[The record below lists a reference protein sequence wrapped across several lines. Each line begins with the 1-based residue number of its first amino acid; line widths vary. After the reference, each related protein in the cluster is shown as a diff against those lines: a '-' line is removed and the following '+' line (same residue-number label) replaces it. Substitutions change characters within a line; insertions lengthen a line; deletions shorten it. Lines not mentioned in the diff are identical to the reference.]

1 MDYSPER
8 EIRKKYVAI
17 CNSRLYLP
25 AKQHLY
31 TVQRRRL
38 MPATLSIQKK
48 ITYSF
53 SAFLVLVTATAVIF
67 YSLVHQVEK
76 KLYLVEVINN
86 FLNLTLELRRYEKN
100 YFLYHLQ
107 EDYDDNIEYLDRL
120 LDTIELN
127 KDIFVT
133 LQTRI
138 LDDQPD
144 VFLVAYKEKM
154 DRLHI
159 LNHSFPVTSY
169 SPEREALQESIRESG
184 KSLTLFA
191 EEIAAREKEF
201 IQKLLRTS
209 RTVLLSSTGAM
220 VFLFFILIT
229 LIREKI
235 VSSLKLLKEYTR
247 KVAHGEM
254 VDPPESKVEEEINS
268 LFQAFARMNNE
279 LRFRQRQM
287 VQSEKL
293 ASLGTLLA
301 GVAHELNNPL
311 SNISTS
317 AQILREEIDNP
328 EKEFLRTMV
337 NQIDEQTDKARDI
350 VRTLLEFSRTR
361 DFSRQDILLREVV
374 EETIKLLRSDIPSA
388 MQIELDIPDNL
399 LVSVDKQRMQQ
410 VFLNLIKNGVDA
422 CGGQGRIWIT
432 ARECIGE
439 ERREVEI
446 LVSDNGA
453 GIPPED
459 LKKIFDPF
467 YTSKDVG
474 KGSGLGLFIVHDIIE
489 SHGGEITVD
498 SRLNEGTT
506 FIIWIPGGPLNQ

>member
-1 MDYSPER
+1 
-8 EIRKKYVAI
+8 
-17 CNSRLYLP
+17 
-25 AKQHLY
+25 
-31 TVQRRRL
+31 
-38 MPATLSIQKK
+38 
-48 ITYSF
+48 
-53 SAFLVLVTATAVIF
+53 
-67 YSLVHQVEK
+67 
-76 KLYLVEVINN
+76 
-86 FLNLTLELRRYEKN
+86 
-100 YFLYHLQ
+100 
-107 EDYDDNIEYLDRL
+107 
-120 LDTIELN
+120 
-127 KDIFVT
+127 
-133 LQTRI
+133 
-138 LDDQPD
+138 
-144 VFLVAYKEKM
+144 M

>member
-1 MDYSPER
+1 
-8 EIRKKYVAI
+8 
-17 CNSRLYLP
+17 
-25 AKQHLY
+25 
-31 TVQRRRL
+31 
-38 MPATLSIQKK
+38 MPSTLSIQKK

-53 SAFLVLVTATAVIF
+53 SAFLVLLTATAIIF
-67 YSLVHQVEK
+67 YILVHQVEK
-76 KLYLVEVINN
+76 KLYLMEVINN
-86 FLNLTLELRRYEKN
+86 FLNLTLEMRRYEKN
-100 YFLYHLQ
+100 YFLYHLR
-107 EDYDDNIEYLDRL
+107 EDYEDNIEYLDRL
-120 LDTIELN
+120 IDTIDRN
-127 KDIFVT
+127 KNIFLS

-138 LDDQPD
+138 LSDQPD
-144 VFLVAYKEKM
+144 VFLITYKEKM
-154 DRLHI
+154 NRLHI
-159 LNHSFPVTSY
+159 LNHTQPLTVY
-169 SPEREALQESIRESG
+169 SPERELLQDSIRESG

-191 EEIAAREKEF
+191 EEISAREKEF

-209 RTVLLSSTGAM
+209 RSVLLSSTGAM

-254 VDPPESKVEEEINS
+254 VDPPENRVEEEIHS

-337 NQIDEQTDKARDI
+337 RQIDEQTDKARDI
-350 VRTLLEFSRTR
+350 VKTLLEFSRTR
-361 DFSRQDILLREVV
+361 EFKKQEVLLREVIAGAV
-374 EETIKLLRSDIPSA
+374 RLLRSEIPSGI
-388 MQIELDIPDNL
+388 QIELDIPENL
-399 LVSVDKQRMQQ
+399 PVTVDKQRMQQ

-422 CGGQGRIWIT
+422 CGREGKIWIS
-432 ARECIGE
+432 AREFSTE
-439 ERREVEI
+439 DREEVEI
-446 LVSDNGA
+446 LVSDNGP

-459 LKKIFDPF
+459 LKRIFDPF

-498 SRLNEGTT
+498 SRLSEGTT
-506 FIIWIPGGPLNQ
+506 FIIWIPGGQKTNDA